1 MRDNESLLAAFK
13 DAASTQEGAIFIEVN
28 RLLQGKDYRRERDL
42 ANIIPCFDW
51 ELLEPKPI
59 SDPKEVSRTVHV
71 IARLKAA
78 LETQQIKHQSGY
90 DVFGLQERMD
100 LLGALNAERRVLETQ
115 LHAKATEVTLDK
127 TPTFRR
133 QLEQG
138 IANAMVPR
146 QVARPD
152 DEDEPA
158 YAN

>member
-1 MRDNESLLAAFK
+1 MRDNESLLATFK
-13 DAASTQEGAIFIEVN
+13 DASSTQEGAIFIEVN
-28 RLLQGKDYRRERDL
+28 KLLQGREYRRERDL
-42 ANIIPCFDW
+42 GDIIPCFDW
-51 ELLEPKPI
+51 ELLEPKPTN
-59 SDPKEVSRTVHV
+59 DAKEISRTVHV

-78 LETQQIKHQSGY
+78 LETQHIKHQSGY
-90 DVFGLQERMD
+90 DVFGLQERID

-115 LHAKATEVTLDK
+115 LHAKSTEVVLDK

-146 QVARPD
+146 QV